1 MPPAFGTGQAEF
13 RAGGMRKP
21 FPVHRQTPDA
31 PLRPVR
37 SSTGDPAAAHEPPQM
52 PNSSRLSGS
61 NLPQT
66 SRPAAVALQGRR
78 PPRRRPTATP
88 VVRVAQVWDSRHDRS
103 VRPAAS
109 LPVWPVAALQPSS
122 PDGCEGCDGCDENR
136 MPRSA
141 CSLLGARYIADA
153 LPAFEP
159 RVIGTAFA
167 YALTN
172 TGGVSFKGPPHP
184 FPPKTP
190 VLS

>member
-13 RAGGMRKP
+13 RAGGVRRR

-109 LPVWPVAALQPSS
+109 LPVWPVAALQHCSHRHPMAARVARAVTRTGCPARPAHSWAPVTSPTLCRPSNPGS
-122 PDGCEGCDGCDENR
+122 SEQR
-136 MPRSA
+136 SHTRSQIPRA
-141 CSLLGARYIADA
+141 
-153 LPAFEP
+153 
-159 RVIGTAFA
+159 
-167 YALTN
+167 
-172 TGGVSFKGPPHP
+172 
-184 FPPKTP
+184 
-190 VLS
+190 